1 MARTEPEGEL
11 EALRR
16 EAATLTAAADAARR
30 TYDRGTWR
38 RLALVFFPVPFIV
51 VLFRLQIEAWA
62 YYAAG
67 LALFV
72 SAALMVAL
80 DGRAQARRDR
90 AIRAAAAAQ
99 AAYDKA
105 RG

>member
-1 MARTEPEGEL
+1 MARTEPEDEL

-16 EAATLTAAADAARR
+16 EAVTLTAAAEAAGR
-30 TYDRGTWR
+30 TYDRGTWL
-38 RLALVFFPVPFIV
+38 RLALVFFPVPFFV

-67 LALFV
+67 LGLFA

-90 AIRAAAAAQ
+90 AIRAAAAARE
-99 AAYDKA
+99 AYDAA
-105 RG
+105 RR